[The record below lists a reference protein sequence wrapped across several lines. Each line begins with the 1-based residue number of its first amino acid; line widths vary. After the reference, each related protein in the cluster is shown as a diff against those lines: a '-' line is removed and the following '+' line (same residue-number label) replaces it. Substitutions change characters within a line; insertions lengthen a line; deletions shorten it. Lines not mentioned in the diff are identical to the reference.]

1 MVAMLAALDAATDAE
16 RVELLTGLER
26 VKGAAAAAQA
36 RLTDAFAVSQRAR
49 LLRAGCTVGE
59 ASRSITGQ
67 VGLARRDSSQRGSR
81 HVGLAAALVR
91 EMPRVLAVLG
101 RGETSEWRCTVIARE
116 TAHLSP
122 AHRARIDEA
131 IAADLPGWGDARTER
146 EVRAWVHRLDAR
158 GAADRAA
165 KAAVDRR
172 VSIRPA
178 ADCMAYVTALLPMV
192 QGAAVFGALHRAA
205 LAGAVDPGEHRS
217 KGQIMADELARR
229 VLTPSVGEVQVP
241 GVEVHVVMTD
251 RTLLDGDDEP
261 AQVLGYGP
269 IPAPVARDLVRADA
283 KTKVWVRRLYTNPE
297 TGELAGTDARKR
309 DFPEVARTFL
319 TLRDQLCRTPWCGAP
334 IRHVDHAVAVAK
346 GGATDLRNGN
356 GRCAR
361 CNLTKDLPGWASVLR
376 DGAIITSTPTGQH
389 YASRPPRPPR
399 SETWNSAE
407 ELPATTG
414 G

>member
-1 MVAMLAALDAATDAE
+1 
-16 RVELLTGLER
+16 
-26 VKGAAAAAQA
+26 
-36 RLTDAFAVSQRAR
+36 
-49 LLRAGCTVGE
+49 
-59 ASRSITGQ
+59 
-67 VGLARRDSSQRGSR
+67 
-81 HVGLAAALVR
+81 
-91 EMPRVLAVLG
+91 
-101 RGETSEWRCTVIARE
+101 VIARE

-122 AHRARIDEA
+122 AHRARIDEE
-131 IAADLPGWGDARTER
+131 ITADLPGWGDARTER

-158 GAADRAA
+158 GAAERAA

-192 QGAAVFGALHRAA
+192 QGVAVFGALHRAA

-229 VLTPSVGEVQVP
+229 VLTPGVGEVQVP

-269 IPAPVARDLVRADA
+269 IPAPVARDLVRADN
-283 KTKVWVRRLYTNPE
+283 TTRVWVRRLYTNPE